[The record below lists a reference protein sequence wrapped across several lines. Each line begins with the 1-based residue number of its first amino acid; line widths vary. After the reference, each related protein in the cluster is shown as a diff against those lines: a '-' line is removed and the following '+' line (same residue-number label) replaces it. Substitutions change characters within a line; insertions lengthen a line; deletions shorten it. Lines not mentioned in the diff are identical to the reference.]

1 MKVHSSAMTERGRG
15 AAVPDTPS
23 TCSLD
28 DADQEKR
35 FGEFA
40 ELAAVALV
48 EAVRTPD
55 GARLLLRH
63 DDSVQASLWRL
74 IEAERRCCSFLEFAV
89 DAGDAGIRVEVSGP
103 PSARPL
109 IDRLFDLEPA
119 PGGTAE

>member
-1 MKVHSSAMTERGRG
+1 M
-15 AAVPDTPS
+15 PDTPN

-28 DADQEKR
+28 GAGQEKR

-40 ELAAVALV
+40 ELASAALV

-89 DAGDAGIRVEVSGP
+89 DVGDAGIRVEVSGP

-109 IDRLFDLEPA
+109 IDRLFDLELA
-119 PGGTAE
+119 PGAAQ

>member
-1 MKVHSSAMTERGRG
+1 MTQTGQG

-28 DADQEKR
+28 SAGQEER

-40 ELAAVALV
+40 ELACVALV
-48 EAVRTPD
+48 EASRTRD

-63 DDSVQASLWRL
+63 DPSVQASLQRL

-89 DAGDAGIRVEVSGP
+89 EVRDSGIRVDVSGP

-109 IDRLFDLEPA
+109 IDRLFDLEPCA
-119 PGGTAE
+119 RTAE